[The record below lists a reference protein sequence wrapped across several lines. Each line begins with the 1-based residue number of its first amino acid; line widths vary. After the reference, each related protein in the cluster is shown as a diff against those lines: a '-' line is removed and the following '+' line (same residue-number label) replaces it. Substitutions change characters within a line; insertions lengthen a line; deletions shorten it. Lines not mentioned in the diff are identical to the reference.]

1 MLAALTAKLTQ
12 DMRASRNERL
22 NTEYSNTEYSNTEY
36 SNTEYSIAPTTASGN
51 VAKAFELKTFNSLEM
66 FLIL

>member
-22 NTEYSNTEYSNTEY
+22 
-36 SNTEYSIAPTTASGN
+36 NTEYSIAPTTASGN

>member
-1 MLAALTAKLTQ
+1 MLAALTAKLRQ

-22 NTEYSNTEYSNTEY
+22 NTEYSI
-36 SNTEYSIAPTTASGN
+36 TEYSIAPTTASGN
-51 VAKAFELKTFNSLEM
+51 VAKAFELKTFNSIEM

>member
-22 NTEYSNTEYSNTEY
+22 NTEYSNTEY